1 MIEYAGPLTALAGLV
16 AFVIAAAVL
25 CHWLLEPVNRA
36 AGHLNAPTRF
46 QLTDFI
52 WLMMQ
57 LQVLLAIVM
66 QTIAEALP
74 QRALWIILGGLTL
87 PVLVLWAASV
97 SVVSRAGI
105 TQPMR
110 RAAVILLLVPGSLA
124 EVMAVPLLIVG
135 GVAFVNNEPPGLWH
149 SVSGGSVPQ
158 RLLVLALIAVS
169 VAVAAVA
176 LRWLSFWVLTGGPSR
191 AATMRAQ

>member
-1 MIEYAGPLTALAGLV
+1 MMNFTGPLTALGGLI
-16 AFVIAAAVL
+16 AFVLAAAVL

-36 AGHLNAPTRF
+36 AGRLNAPTRF

-57 LQVLLAIVM
+57 LQVLLAVVM
-66 QTIAEALP
+66 QTIAEAMS
-74 QRALWIILGGLTL
+74 QRALIIVLGLLAL
-87 PVLVLWAASV
+87 PVIVLWAASV

-110 RAAVILLLVPGSLA
+110 RAALILVLVPGSLA
-124 EVMAVPLLIVG
+124 EVMAVPMLVIG
-135 GVAFVNNEPPGLWH
+135 GVAFVNDEPPGMWFAAGDPPMR
-149 SVSGGSVPQ
+149 V
-158 RLLVLALIAVS
+158 LLVAATSLL

-176 LRWLSFWVLTGGPSR
+176 LRWLSFWVMAGGP
-191 AATMRAQ
+191 AKVIPQQV

>member
-1 MIEYAGPLTALAGLV
+1 MLELAGPLMALSGLI
-16 AFVIAAAVL
+16 AFVVAAAVL

-57 LQVLLAIVM
+57 LQVLLAVVM
-66 QTIAEALP
+66 QTIAEAMP
-74 QRALWIILGGLTL
+74 QRGLWVVLGLLTL
-87 PVLVLWAASV
+87 PILVLWAASV

-110 RAAVILLLVPGSLA
+110 RAAVILLLVPGALA

-135 GVAFVNNEPPGLWH
+135 GFAFLSDEPPGMWTGALGAG
-149 SVSGGSVPQ
+149 VAA
-158 RLLVLALIAVS
+158 RMTILALMAVT
-169 VAVAAVA
+169 VVVAAIA
-176 LRWLSFWVLTGGPSR
+176 LRTLSFWVLAGGPAR
-191 AATMRAQ
+191 AATLRT